1 MMTFFCR
8 HDRAVRIGFLCVL
21 CLFFLSSCYV
31 PDQYE
36 AEIRL
41 SKDGSYGIT
50 FIGILVYAP
59 LFGQIVR
66 GEIDPEHA
74 KANER
79 MFEEQLKRDTYFKE
93 VVPLG
98 RGRYRVR
105 YENAGKFGPQNPMVT
120 FVSRREP
127 IFRVLITKDGNVEVN
142 GSGRAATYAK
152 NFEAVGIKSQGLF
165 RITTDAEVISQNAG
179 FSRASATPGYTMYDW
194 RRRDLT
200 DPPPRFV
207 ARLAVDPRT
216 GIPAYRGSDGL
227 DPK

>member
-1 MMTFFCR
+1 
-8 HDRAVRIGFLCVL
+8 
-21 CLFFLSSCYV
+21 
-31 PDQYE
+31 
-36 AEIRL
+36 
-41 SKDGSYGIT
+41 
-50 FIGILVYAP
+50 
-59 LFGQIVR
+59 VR

-93 VVPLG
+93 VVPMG

>member
-1 MMTFFCR
+1 MIYFFR
-8 HDRAVRIGFLCVL
+8 TLDRSLRTGFISLL
-21 CLFFLSSCYV
+21 CLFVLSSCYV

-50 FIGILVYAP
+50 FVGILIYAP
-59 LFGQIVR
+59 LFGQIAR
-66 GEIDPEHA
+66 GEIDPAHA
-74 KANER
+74 QENER
-79 MFEEQLKRDTYFKE
+79 MFLDQLKRDTYFKE

-105 YENAGKFGPQNPMVT
+105 YENEGKFGPQNPMVT

-165 RITTDAEVISQNAG
+165 RITTDAEVLEQNAG
-179 FSRASATPGYTMYDW
+179 FSRASTTPGYTMYDW

-216 GIPAYRGSDGL
+216 GIPAYRGSDT
-227 DPK
+227 D